1 MQQETSFHGGPDH
14 RGAGAADRDDRP
26 SETLAAVNER
36 LTRDLH
42 IAQAHERTLMFEL
55 ADSAR
60 DLHEKD
66 FLLREA
72 EHRLK
77 NTLHLACGLLQSQ
90 ADSVREQSARRELE
104 SASERLRAI
113 AEVQVALHEVGDHV
127 DLHQWLPRL
136 CRAMA
141 LKPGLQLD
149 AWAPA
154 ITVAGSVASPIGLFV
169 WEAVCNVIKH
179 AFPDDETGRVQVRL
193 AREQDDWRLSVS
205 DDGRGS
211 PERIAPGF
219 GLRLLGLLARQLR
232 GRLDIGRGLDGRG
245 LSVSAV
251 FPLAEPARPGM
262 DHA

>member
-1 MQQETSFHGGPDH
+1 MHQTSLQGGEDH
-14 RGAGAADRDDRP
+14 LGAGAADRDYSP
-26 SETLAAVNER
+26 SETLSAVNER
-36 LTRDLH
+36 LTRDLD

-55 ADSAR
+55 ADAAR

-90 ADSVREQSARRELE
+90 ANSAGEESVRRELE

-113 AEVQVALHEVGDHV
+113 AELQVALHEVGDQV

-149 AWAPA
+149 VCAPA
-154 ITVAGSVASPIGLFV
+154 ITVAGTVASPIGLFV
-169 WEAVCNVIKH
+169 WEAVCNAIKH
-179 AFPDDETGRVQVRL
+179 AFPDGQAGRVQVQL

-211 PERIAPGF
+211 PDRIGPGF

-245 LSVSAV
+245 LSISAV
-251 FPLAEPARPGM
+251 FPLPEALRPRA
-262 DHA
+262 DRT